1 MISPTCEI
9 FLKINRTH
17 THTHMDTENRL
28 VVTRGKGE
36 WGENKMD
43 KEGVW

>member
-1 MISPTCEI
+1 MWNI
-9 FLKINRTH
+9 FKNKLN